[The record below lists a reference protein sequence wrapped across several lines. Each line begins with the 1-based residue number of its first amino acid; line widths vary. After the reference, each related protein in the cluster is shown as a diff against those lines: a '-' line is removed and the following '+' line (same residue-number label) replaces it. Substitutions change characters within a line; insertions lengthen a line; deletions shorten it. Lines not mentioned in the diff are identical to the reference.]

1 MVFVSFSL
9 EAVTSKRLVV
19 LVLKTSSYKYRLI
32 SMTYTNPVMNFSPD
46 KTTNTQLKLEK
57 QLCCA
62 KH

>member
-46 KTTNTQLKLEK
+46 KDDKYAIKARKTVM
-57 QLCCA
+57 LC
-62 KH
+62 